1 MDLGRLGDL
10 DADLDLVAI
19 LREDLLALLL
29 SVGVLPW
36 FLDVAPALS
45 SELPNMGIGTTGSDT
60 IAEGCEPKSNMDR
73 SSAGKK
79 SGSMSAG
86 SRIAATS
93 TKSSS

>member
-36 FLDVAPALS
+36 FLGVAPLS
-45 SELPNMGIGTTGSDT
+45 SELPNMGIGTTGSET
-60 IAEGCEPKSNMDR
+60 MAEGCELKSNQER
-73 SSAGKK
+73 TSAGRK
-79 SGSMSAG
+79 SGCMFAG
-86 SRIAATS
+86 SRMAATS

>member
-1 MDLGRLGDL
+1 MDLGLLGDL
-10 DADLDLVAI
+10 DADLDLV

-29 SVGVLPW
+29 SVGVLPK
-36 FLDVAPALS
+36 FLDVALALS

-60 IAEGCEPKSNMDR
+60 IADGCEPKSNKDR
-73 SSAGKK
+73 NSVGKK
-79 SGSMSAG
+79 SGWASAG